1 MVLGSAEWVG
11 SLLLGGDPQRRM
23 DLGGCLAFAG
33 VGASRGW
40 GLLGGKAVEP
50 LQVGGGDQGGDW
62 LAVAG
67 EDDPFSGVDDA
78 VDELGQFGASLGHG
92 DFDRH
97 QPTLRPVRS
106 VQMSTRAVPDD
117 AEPVPLSRNRDFA
130 LLWSGQVLSALGS
143 STSQLAVPLLVLAL
157 TGSAATAGVVSSVAL
172 VAGAAARLPGGAL
185 ADRWSRR
192 RLMLTS
198 DGARL
203 LVSATFAGAVLTGRA
218 SVALVLA
225 AVAVIAVFDAMF
237 SPAEIAAV
245 ANVVP
250 AGQLPEAFARNQ
262 TRNYLVTLAG
272 PPLGGLLYGLGRAVP
287 FVVDTVSYLVS
298 LLTVTAIRSPL
309 QDPPVGRPTQHLLAD
324 IREGIAHVL
333 ASPFLRA
340 VLVVAALLNLAVDGA
355 LFTTTITLRQQGT
368 SAGLV
373 GLAQGLFGAGGLL
386 GAFAA
391 GWLQRRL
398 SFRGLLVTAT
408 VVLTVGLALATV
420 LVGHLLMAV
429 PVAVGLF
436 FAPPV
441 NAALFSR
448 LAATTPDRIQA
459 RVISVIVLSATV
471 AGALAPLLGGLLI
484 HHSGPVTAMLPWTAA
499 TTLAASIALLA
510 RGVRGT

>member
-1 MVLGSAEWVG
+1 
-11 SLLLGGDPQRRM
+11 
-23 DLGGCLAFAG
+23 
-33 VGASRGW
+33 
-40 GLLGGKAVEP
+40 
-50 LQVGGGDQGGDW
+50 
-62 LAVAG
+62 
-67 EDDPFSGVDDA
+67 
-78 VDELGQFGASLGHG
+78 
-92 DFDRH
+92 
-97 QPTLRPVRS
+97 
-106 VQMSTRAVPDD
+106 MSTRAVPDD

-298 LLTVTAIRSPL
+298 LVTVAAIRSPL

-355 LFTTTITLRQQGT
+355 LFTTTLRQQGT

-408 VVLTVGLALATV
+408 VVLTVGVTIATV

-471 AGALAPLLGGLLI
+471 AGALAPLLGGVLI
-484 HHSGPVTAMLPWTAA
+484 NHSGSVTAMLPWTAA
-499 TTLAASIALLA
+499 TVLAASIASSREEYAAPERRRTRAPAPTTRADGEWSGAVRQPLRYPGWCWGLRGRAVDRSDADADLA
-510 RGVRGT
+510 GDRVDG

>member
-1 MVLGSAEWVG
+1 
-11 SLLLGGDPQRRM
+11 
-23 DLGGCLAFAG
+23 
-33 VGASRGW
+33 
-40 GLLGGKAVEP
+40 
-50 LQVGGGDQGGDW
+50 
-62 LAVAG
+62 
-67 EDDPFSGVDDA
+67 
-78 VDELGQFGASLGHG
+78 
-92 DFDRH
+92 
-97 QPTLRPVRS
+97 
-106 VQMSTRAVPDD
+106 
-117 AEPVPLSRNRDFA
+117 
-130 LLWSGQVLSALGS
+130 
-143 STSQLAVPLLVLAL
+143 
-157 TGSAATAGVVSSVAL
+157 
-172 VAGAAARLPGGAL
+172 
-185 ADRWSRR
+185 
-192 RLMLTS
+192 MLTS

-262 TRNYLVTLAG
+262 TRNYLVTLVG

-499 TTLAASIALLA
+499 TNPGGIDCPPRARSTGHLRVQGRGRTAQQASRAVYPWTSKLGFSVPTPPPHHRRNPGITERTGGGPPPGAGSGRSGRL
-510 RGVRGT
+510 RSSG